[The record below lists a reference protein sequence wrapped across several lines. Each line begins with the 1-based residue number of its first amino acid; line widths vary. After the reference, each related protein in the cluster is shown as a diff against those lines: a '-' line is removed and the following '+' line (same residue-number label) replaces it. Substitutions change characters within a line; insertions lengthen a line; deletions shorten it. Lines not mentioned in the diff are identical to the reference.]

1 LIDGHLPVFAT
12 AITSFRFV
20 LAHRRDLLRLAWLAV
35 PAFLIVTLGLDSFE
49 SNRLAGDG
57 ISADVVRSLLDLS
70 ARAVIASI
78 VLVAWHRVVMLKR
91 NGTHGAPA
99 PAFGPREI
107 RYLFVWLALSLAFL
121 GAFAA
126 VVAIM
131 TTLQF
136 LAMVVLY
143 LLLLIVGAADAL
155 AVGQRDQFVVLLWI
169 AVFFALPAASYVA
182 GRLTLVLPALAVDRR
197 RPLRQAWRMS
207 AGNGWRL
214 VAASLLVLAP
224 MESIAAM
231 CSAVAIG
238 ARHTVAY
245 APLAVAASV
254 SLFLLIV
261 MTGTVL
267 SLFSLQLDVA
277 ARRDEAYEGR
287 IAAAE

>member
-1 LIDGHLPVFAT
+1 MVDGYLPVFAT
-12 AITSFRFV
+12 AIASFRFV
-20 LAHRRDLLRLAWLAV
+20 LTHRRELLRLAWLAV
-35 PAFLIVTLGLDSFE
+35 PAFLVITLGLDSFQ

-57 ISADVVRSLLDLS
+57 VSADVVRSLLDLS

-78 VLVAWHRVVMLKR
+78 VLVAWHRVVMLKQV
-91 NGTHGAPA
+91 GTQGAPG

-131 TTLQF
+131 TTIQF
-136 LAMVVLY
+136 VAMVVLY

-155 AVGQRDQFVVLLWI
+155 TVGQRDQFVVLLWI
-169 AVFFALPAASYVA
+169 SVFFALPAASYVA

-214 VAASLLVLAP
+214 VLSSLLVLLP
-224 MESIAAM
+224 MESIATM
-231 CSAVAIG
+231 FSAATVG
-238 ARHTVAY
+238 ARHTAAY
-245 APLAVAASV
+245 VPLATAASV

-261 MTGTVL
+261 MTGTIL
-267 SLFSLQLDVA
+267 SLFSLRLDVA
-277 ARRDEAYEGR
+277 SQRDDAYER
-287 IAAAE
+287 QIAVAE